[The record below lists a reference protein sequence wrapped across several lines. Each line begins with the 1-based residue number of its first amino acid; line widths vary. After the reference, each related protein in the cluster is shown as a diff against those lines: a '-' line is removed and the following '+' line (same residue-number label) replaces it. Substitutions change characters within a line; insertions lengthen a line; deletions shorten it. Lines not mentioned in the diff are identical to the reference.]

1 VAISSTVGPLKG
13 LKIPG
18 DAGWGTD
25 RAREKAM
32 EAARPN
38 RVVKSEWKINFS
50 RAAPPPCSETPQV
63 FLEALNMV
71 NSSLNS
77 PTVTF
82 DKFPL

>member
-1 VAISSTVGPLKG
+1 
-13 LKIPG
+13 
-18 DAGWGTD
+18 
-25 RAREKAM
+25 M